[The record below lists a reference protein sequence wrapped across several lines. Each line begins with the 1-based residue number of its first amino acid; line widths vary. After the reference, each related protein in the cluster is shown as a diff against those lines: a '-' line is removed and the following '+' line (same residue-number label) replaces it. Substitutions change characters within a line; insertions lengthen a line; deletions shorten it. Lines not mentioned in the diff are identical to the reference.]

1 MSKNLRKYLAV
12 LPLFSMLI
20 AGAQLGPLEV
30 QDTEMNK
37 LAQHAKTHSDHEKL
51 ASYYDDVANEMRK
64 KVVEKRKALQ
74 HYEDKSHY
82 YGRGGQDFH
91 SHTTANLRY
100 YEQAAQEAQKQ
111 AYFHRKIAAELL
123 QRENAKPVAA
133 PGQFSDRANK
143 AELDSDPDKL

>member
-20 AGAQLGPLEV
+20 ACAQLRPLEV

-123 QRENAKPVAA
+123 QRENAKPVAT

>member
-1 MSKNLRKYLAV
+1 MSKNLRKYLIV

-20 AGAQLGPLEV
+20 ACAQLGPLEV

-37 LAQHAKTHSDHEKL
+37 LAQHARTHSDHEKL
-51 ASYYDDVANEMRK
+51 ASYYDDVTNEMRK

-100 YEQAAQEAQKQ
+100 YQQAAQEAQKQ

-123 QRENAKPVAA
+123 QRENAKSVAT

-143 AELDSDPDKL
+143 AELDSDPNKL

>member
-20 AGAQLGPLEV
+20 ACAQLGPLEV